1 MGFLLGVVYDARPRP
16 RMTAYHA
23 PVDGGV
29 SESTGAPAASVQ
41 PVILDP
47 AVSLDQPPASAELA
61 SMEEGAVSGSREVAE
76 PPAPGFGRPLER
88 EEESVGGKPASR
100 QWSQGTEAA
109 KQTSIRKGTAVA
121 VKYSVG
127 VPTDAM
133 NVEANSKLVGLSEPG
148 SAAPPPP
155 DSNSEIA
162 ACLPV
167 GPTHDAPLGDASAP
181 SLVEP
186 FPGRA
191 QSAAASTIAAPE
203 ASATRPS
210 AESVGESPELTVGA
224 IVGGTTAMSSA
235 AAPPD
240 RDVAVRSERTRADDV
255 RAVADAA
262 RAVSTIDGQS
272 SIAASGTIRDQ
283 SETNPSVVNA
293 RPQRTQSASAE
304 RAPRAAS
311 TDQSGTD
318 HRRPAT
324 SSSPGTPR
332 DATARRGRPG
342 APRPTAVE
350 PTVHIGHVEIVV
362 MPPAPPAR
370 STPTPSRPSSLASR
384 LYLRNF

>member
-1 MGFLLGVVYDARPRP
+1 MGFLLGVVHDARPRP
-16 RMTAYHA
+16 RMTASHA
-23 PVDGGV
+23 PVDGV
-29 SESTGAPAASVQ
+29 LESTGAPAAGVQ
-41 PVILDP
+41 PVVVDP
-47 AVSLDQPPASAELA
+47 AVSLDQSRASAELP

-76 PPAPGFGRPLER
+76 PPAPGFGRPQER
-88 EEESVGGKPASR
+88 AEESVGGKPASR
-100 QWSQGTEAA
+100 QSSQGTEAA

-155 DSNSEIA
+155 DSDAEIPA
-162 ACLPV
+162 
-167 GPTHDAPLGDASAP
+167 
-181 SLVEP
+181 
-186 FPGRA
+186 R
-191 QSAAASTIAAPE
+191 E
-203 ASATRPS
+203 ATATRPS
-210 AESVGESPELTVGA
+210 AESVGESRELTVGA
-224 IVGGTTAMSSA
+224 ETRPTLADPPPDTTRASPVVRAAGATAANGTPEAAPIVGGTTAMSSA

-240 RDVAVRSERTRADDV
+240 RDVAVRSERTQRADDV

-293 RPQRTQSASAE
+293 RPQRTQSASPE

-332 DATARRGRPG
+332 DATARRARPG